1 VQLRK
6 MFATD
11 FRGWTRIKNFFKNVW
26 LSRAEGADS
35 FCGREL
41 GEKFG
46 RRRRLIVHRGCTGN
60 AERQWSVAGGQW
72 LVLAGGFAENHP
84 VRGENALRALRE
96 CGGLGVPSASLGAGS
111 STSWPLRFRGA
122 ATMLRMTDRVSVRPG
137 LALGLAYRS

>member
-1 VQLRK
+1 MMNCDDLLLVETLRIRHCIRPVMSLAETCFLLRANQNVRAKERAVNSVFLVQLRK

-60 AERQWSVAGGQW
+60 AERQWSVASGQSW
-72 LVLAGGFAENHP
+72 LE
-84 VRGENALRALRE
+84 ALRRTIQFVE
-96 CGGLGVPSASLGAGS
+96 
-111 STSWPLRFRGA
+111 
-122 ATMLRMTDRVSVRPG
+122 RMP
-137 LALGLAYRS
+137 